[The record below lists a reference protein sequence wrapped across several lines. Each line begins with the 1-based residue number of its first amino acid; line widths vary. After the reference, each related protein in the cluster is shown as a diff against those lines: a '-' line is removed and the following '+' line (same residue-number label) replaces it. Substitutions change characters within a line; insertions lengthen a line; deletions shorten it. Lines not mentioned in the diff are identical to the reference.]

1 MKKISKKKIF
11 VALGFAALF
20 VLWTVLLGLVDV
32 DNVGPRSSHVGFSS
46 LNSAFHSLTGVHMTL
61 YVITD
66 WLGLVPLGIAFAYA
80 VFGFI
85 QLCKRKSLFKVDKS
99 ILVLGVFYVAVIF
112 IYVFFENVVIN
123 YRPVLINGYLEVSYP
138 SSTTLLTM
146 CVMPTCQM
154 ELSSRIKK
162 RKLNL
167 ILTALIC
174 GFTAFMVICR
184 LISGVHWITDII
196 GGGLISAALVLT
208 YSAFRGETSV
218 GLSKIY

>member
-123 YRPVLINGYLEVSYP
+123 YRPVLINGNLEASYP
-138 SSTTLLTM
+138 SSTTMLSICVFISAIMALFNRVKGAGNKGIIIATFSLL
-146 CVMPTCQM
+146 
-154 ELSSRIKK
+154 
-162 RKLNL
+162 
-167 ILTALIC
+167 
-174 GFTAFMVICR
+174 TAFMVIAR
-184 LISGVHWITDII
+184 IISGVHWISDII
-196 GGGLISAALVLT
+196 GGVLISCALIFT
-208 YSAFRGETSV
+208 YGFA
-218 GLSKIY
+218 LKMLK